1 MGTRPLRQHY
11 DAVTIA
17 VAPDLGTPV
26 GELHR
31 HRARFLAH
39 LAALDPEHWCASTR
53 CTEWDVADVV
63 AHLTTADRFWIFTIE
78 TARAGHAPGRSLEG
92 FDPSTSLEPFVAG
105 LRGMAPADLLVEFA
119 ASSAAIETLADA
131 LGPEDWVAAGESP
144 LGHLPARFLL
154 THLVW
159 DSWMH
164 ERDIFVPLAGDP
176 EVDELMVLAWWTLL
190 IGGLQGGLLDDPA
203 PVGPGLDTAV
213 DRTLAFS
220 DIPGFALRVRLDH
233 GIAID
238 RAAPTE
244 ADAVVSAVDLAEHF
258 AGRDAPAPTL
268 PPDLAAHLTR
278 AAAIL

>member
-11 DAVTIA
+11 DAVSIT

-39 LAALDPEHWCASTR
+39 LAALDPEHWRAPTR

-63 AHLTTADRFWIFTIE
+63 AHLTTADRFWAFTIE

-105 LRGMAPADLLVEFA
+105 LRGMAPADLLAEFA

-131 LGPEDWVAAGESP
+131 LGPDDWAAAGESP

-159 DSWMH
+159 DSWLH

-176 EVDELMVLAWWTLL
+176 EPDELAVAAWWTLL
-190 IGGLQGGLLDDPA
+190 IFGLQGGLLDDPA
-203 PVGPGLDTAV
+203 PVGSGLDAAV
-213 DRTLAFS
+213 DRTIAFS
-220 DIPGFALRVRLDH
+220 DVPDLALRVRLDH
-233 GIAID
+233 GITID
-238 RAAPTE
+238 RAAPSG
-244 ADAVVSAVDLAEHF
+244 ADAVVRALDLVEFF
-258 AGRDAPAPTL
+258 AGRESPAPALPT
-268 PPDLAAHLTR
+268 DLADHLTR
-278 AAAIL
+278 AAAIF